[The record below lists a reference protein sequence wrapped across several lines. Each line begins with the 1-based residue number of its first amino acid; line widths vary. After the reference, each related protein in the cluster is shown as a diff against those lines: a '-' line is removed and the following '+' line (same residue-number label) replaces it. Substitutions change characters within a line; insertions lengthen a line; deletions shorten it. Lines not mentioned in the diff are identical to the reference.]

1 MYTNNG
7 DNMDLKRKYAHLLL
21 DCLNLK
27 KGDYLFVSIP
37 AFATEFKKLINEEAE
52 YFGLKD
58 IYFDEVDSYKKHDLL
73 KKLDQENI
81 NKHPYFDAS
90 IYNKYAKLDAGF
102 LFIRSMIPKLMDD
115 IDPKKIKATTEH
127 TLETQKYFRDLYN
140 SSKLRWNISCIPN
153 EEWAKSL
160 NMNEEELWDYILK
173 ICMVDKNTDP
183 YKNWNEYLEKLEKIT
198 DKLNNY
204 NFEHLEY
211 KNDAGTDLKI
221 YLPEGHLWSSGKSPN
236 GDICNMPTLEV
247 FTSPLYNKTEGKVVA
262 TKPLLFNNVLI
273 DDFYLEFKDGKVVSY
288 DACVGLDTLKTIIET
303 DEYSSYLGECALV
316 SFDSAINKT
325 NIIFNETLYDENAS
339 CHIAL
344 GRGFNECLRG
354 DVKDDKEQFERG
366 VNISKTHVDFM
377 IGSRDLSVIGVTHDG
392 NEIKVIENGNIILK

>member
-7 DNMDLKRKYAHLLL
+7 DDMDLKRKYAHLLL

-37 AFATEFKKLINEEAE
+37 TSALYFKKLIIEEAE
-52 YFGLKD
+52 AYGLKD

-115 IDPKKIKATTEH
+115 VDPVKIKATTEH

-160 NMNEEELWDYILK
+160 NMSEDELWNYILK
-173 ICMVDKNTDP
+173 ICMVDEKSNP
-183 YKNWNEYLEKLEKIT
+183 YEKWNEYLEELEKTTNI
-198 DKLNNY
+198 LNDY
-204 NFEHLEY
+204 NFEYLEY

-221 YLPEGHLWSSGKSPN
+221 YLPERHLWSSGKSPN

-273 DDFYLEFKDGKVVSY
+273 DDFYLEFKEGKVVSY
-288 DACVGLDTLKTIIET
+288 DARVGFDTLKTIIET
-303 DEYSSYLGECALV
+303 DEYSCYLGECALV
-316 SFDSAINKT
+316 SFDSVINKT

-354 DVKDDKEQFERG
+354 EVKDDKEQLKRG

>member
-37 AFATEFKKLINEEAE
+37 AFATEFKKLIIEEAE

-354 DVKDDKEQFERG
+354 NVKDDKEQFERG